1 MMLSNGKTFQE
12 GGFMKIATAAVYVE
26 SQPEALKFWTE
37 KVGFVVRRKQR
48 MSENASWIEVGGPD
62 AETCL
67 VLFPKSMMQNWAER
81 KPSVVFQCE
90 DIQKQ
95 YEAMSSRGVTFQQ
108 PPKDMG
114 WGPFAIFLDTE
125 GNVFGLRET
134 VAT

>member
-1 MMLSNGKTFQE
+1 MLSNGKALQE
-12 GGFMKIATAAVYVE
+12 SGFMKIATAAVYVE

-37 KVGFVVRRKQR
+37 KVGFLVRRKQR
-48 MSENASWIEVGGPD
+48 MTENASWIEVGSPD
-62 AETCL
+62 AESCL

-114 WGPFAIFLDTE
+114 WGPFAIFLDIE

>member
-12 GGFMKIATAAVYVE
+12 GGFRKIATGAVYVE

-95 YEAMSSRGVTFQQ
+95 YEAMPSRGVTVQQ
-108 PPKDMG
+108 QHNDMDRA
-114 WGPFAIFLDTE
+114 PVQQILE
-125 GNVFGLRET
+125 
-134 VAT
+134 

>member
-37 KVGFVVRRKQR
+37 KVGLVVRRKQR

-67 VLFPKSMMQNWAER
+67 VLFPNSMRTLETLLKRYPHETQAVVRHAR
-81 KPSVVFQCE
+81 KLC
-90 DIQKQ
+90 
-95 YEAMSSRGVTFQQ
+95 
-108 PPKDMG
+108 
-114 WGPFAIFLDTE
+114 
-125 GNVFGLRET
+125 
-134 VAT
+134 